1 MPRKSNSKRSLS
13 DVLDRHPGEQ
23 SGTAPAAG
31 HPELETAAFLAS
43 VVESSSDAIITKDL
57 NGIITSWNQ
66 GAEHIFG
73 YKAFEA
79 IGRSITI
86 LIPPEHIQEENYIL
100 GRIRSGERV
109 EHFETVRRRKDGS
122 EVDISLTIS
131 PVRNANGTIIGASKI
146 ARDITTQRRGRDLL
160 RQSEERFRVTLA
172 SIGDGVIATNE
183 QGRVTFMNAVAEKLT
198 GWRSKEADGS
208 PLDSV
213 FRIINEITR
222 QPVENPV
229 ARVIETGKVVGLG
242 NHTTL
247 IAKDGREQPIDD
259 SAAPIRRADDSLAGV
274 VLVFRDASE
283 QRASEMNARKL
294 ADFVKNSEDGI
305 YTTNLE
311 GVVTGWNPAAERIFG
326 YSKAEVIGRPL
337 SATIV
342 PPDRID
348 EDNEILNRIQRGE
361 RIAHY
366 ETVRRRKDGSIA
378 NISMMVSPIKDLVT
392 GQPTGI
398 FKIARDITQQ
408 KGAESQVLEAGE
420 RYRTLFNSM
429 DEGFC
434 VIQMVFDESNQPRDY
449 IFLEINPAFEKQ
461 TGFKNALGK
470 RVRELDPQH
479 EQHWFETYGRVALTG
494 EPVRYENSTEARNR
508 WYDVFAYRVGRPEER
523 KVAVL
528 FSDITERKKIEREL
542 ARAHADLQDYAHNL
556 EALVTERTA
565 TLQQTVADL
574 EAFSFTISHD
584 LRSPLRAME
593 GFAQAILEE
602 YSDKLDEQ
610 GRDYLDKIKKAAVR
624 LDKLILEVL
633 AYSRISRS
641 ELAIVP
647 VNLEALMQDVFQS
660 YPEIRAAKAE
670 ISIEHPLHTVLGAQA
685 LLVQC
690 VSNLLTNAVKFV
702 HPGSRAKVRV
712 WTENRDSAVRFFV
725 EDDGIGVP
733 ENLQAKIFEPFQRG
747 HPRAGYEG
755 TGIGLAIVRKAIQ
768 RMNGSVGVES
778 RNGHGSTFWLELP
791 AAPEED

>member
-13 DVLDRHPGEQ
+13 GGFESRPGEQ
-23 SGTAPAAG
+23 SQPGSASG

-43 VVESSSDAIITKDL
+43 VVESSNDAIITKDL

-73 YKAFEA
+73 YKPFEA
-79 IGRSITI
+79 VGRPITI
-86 LIPPEHIQEENYIL
+86 LIPPDHIQEEAYIL
-100 GRIRSGERV
+100 ARIRSGERV

-122 EVDISLTIS
+122 AVDISLTIS

-146 ARDITTQRRGRDLL
+146 ARDITAQRRARDRL

-172 SIGDGVIATNE
+172 SIGDGVIATDQ

-198 GWRSKEADGS
+198 GWREKEADGS
-208 PLDSV
+208 PLDQV
-213 FRIINEITR
+213 FKIVNEITR
-222 QPVENPV
+222 RPVENPV
-229 ARVIETGKVVGLG
+229 NRVIETGAVVGLG

-259 SAAPIRRADDSLAGV
+259 SAAPIRRADGSLAGV
-274 VLVFRDASE
+274 VLVFRDATA

-305 YTTNLE
+305 YSTDLK

-326 YSKAEVIGRPL
+326 YAKTEVMRRPV

-342 PPDRID
+342 PPDRIE
-348 EDNEILNRIQRGE
+348 EDTRILSRIDRGE
-361 RIAHY
+361 RIASY
-366 ETVRRRKDGSIA
+366 ETVRRHKDSSKVD
-378 NISMMVSPIKDLVT
+378 ISMTVSPMKDIVT
-392 GQPTGI
+392 GRPAGI
-398 FKIARDITQQ
+398 FKIARDITQ
-408 KGAESQVLEAGE
+408 KKRAASELLEAGE
-420 RYRTLFNSM
+420 RYRALFNSI

-434 VIQMVFDESNQPRDY
+434 VIQMVFDESSQPRDY
-449 IFLEINPAFEKQ
+449 VFLEINPAFEKQ

-470 RVRELDPQH
+470 RILELAPRH
-479 EQHWFETYGRVALTG
+479 EQHWFEIYGRVALTG
-494 EPVRYENSTEARNR
+494 EPVRFENSAEERKR

-528 FSDITERKKIEREL
+528 FNEITQRKIMEQDL
-542 ARAHADLQDYAHNL
+542 ARAHAELQDYAHNL
-556 EALVTERTA
+556 EELVSERTA
-565 TLQQTVADL
+565 TLQRTVADL

-593 GFAQAILEE
+593 GFAEAILED
-602 YSDKLDEQ
+602 YSDKLDDH
-610 GRDYLDKIKKAAVR
+610 GKDYLERIKKSAVR
-624 LDKLILEVL
+624 LDRLILEVL
-633 AYSRISRS
+633 TYSRISRS
-641 ELAIVP
+641 ELSVVP
-647 VNLEALMQDVFQS
+647 VNLDTLMQDVMQS
-660 YPEIRAAKAE
+660 YPEIRAANAE
-670 ISIEHPLHTVLGAQA
+670 IRIEHPLHTVLGAQA

-702 HPGSRAKVRV
+702 QPGSRAKVRV

-725 EDDGIGVP
+725 EDNGIGVP
-733 ENLQAKIFEPFQRG
+733 ENLQARIFEPFQRG

-768 RMNGSVGVES
+768 RMNGNVGVQS
-778 RNGHGSTFWLELP
+778 RDGHGSRFWLELP
-791 AAPEED
+791 AAPEV